1 MVLLQGVLREGR
13 PGRGQ
18 SSRDGQEHRIDALPF
33 GAPYTDHCERTSDV
47 VEESSL
53 PFDSFMLT
61 PRVIARMSPAA
72 VSGTN
77 QDHVNLCPTGM
88 KLTATSCPCQAFD
101 LPKIRELRLRALCQ
115 RRVSRCGFSGLRQ
128 TSDLLVRKYSARP
141 NLTGHAPR
149 PHFELYTRPYWQR
162 LKPEAVWL

>member
-1 MVLLQGVLREGR
+1 VKGVPEGAR
-13 PGRGQ
+13 VHEMAKSIASTRFRLVRHTQIIASECLHP
-18 SSRDGQEHRIDALPF
+18 A
-33 GAPYTDHCERTSDV
+33 
-47 VEESSL
+47 
-53 PFDSFMLT
+53 
-61 PRVIARMSPAA
+61 RVIVRMSPAA

-162 LKPEAVWL
+162 LKPEAVWRLTGI

>member
-1 MVLLQGVLREGR
+1 VKGVPEGARVHEMAKSIASTRFRLVRHTQIIASELQMLSRNLLIPLCLH
-13 PGRGQ
+13 P
-18 SSRDGQEHRIDALPF
+18 A
-33 GAPYTDHCERTSDV
+33 
-47 VEESSL
+47 
-53 PFDSFMLT
+53 
-61 PRVIARMSPAA
+61 RVIVRMSPAA

-162 LKPEAVWL
+162 LKPEAVWRLTGI